1 MKQIIIFLL
10 VIILLLIGYSQYKQY
25 KRFTPPEYEYSKNEL
40 IDLNYHDK
48 SFLLDYYKAI
58 ENLNGYVITQ
68 WSTNDFDVRNP
79 GDDDEDIQAAVAVY
93 NEKLGVVKFYEDQL
107 LKSKSLKE
115 QGLTNADIILLEN
128 MGVTQE
134 ELKKS
139 EANKKIISLF
149 KNNISQLRLGQRNAF
164 VYELQKLLV
173 NEGYD
178 IPTDGVY
185 AQITMDA
192 IRKFEESKDLYPDGN
207 IDILT
212 LEALL
217 K

>member
-25 KRFTPPEYEYSKNEL
+25 KRFTPPEYEYIKNES

-48 SFLLDYYKAI
+48 SLLLDYYKAI
-58 ENLNGYVITQ
+58 EHLNGYVITQ

-93 NEKLGVVKFYEDQL
+93 NDKLGLVKYYEDQL
-107 LKSKSLKE
+107 VKSKNLK
-115 QGLTNADIILLEN
+115 QKGLNNADIMLLEKK
-128 MGVTQE
+128 GITQDDLE
-134 ELKKS
+134 KAES
-139 EANKKIISLF
+139 NKNIVALF

-173 NEGYD
+173 KRGFE

-185 AQITMDA
+185 AEITQDA
-192 IRKFEESKDLYPDGN
+192 VRNFEESKGLFPDGN